1 MSAARS
7 AVRCTQWRGYATA
20 GVRACRNARGPT
32 RRRLC
37 RGRSGA
43 QIAMATEDLSR
54 EIILDHYQNPRNHG
68 RLEHPTLA
76 NRGNNPLCG
85 DEIEISVGIDEQG
98 QIIREI
104 AFTGR
109 GCSISQASASM
120 MTEVVK
126 GQKLDDAEAAVKRF
140 TQRMANREPPPP
152 ELEEELDALQGVKKY
167 PARVKCALLPWTT
180 LRETVQL
187 YRRRDPAPPD
197 GHETLV
203 LDCADAP

>member
-1 MSAARS
+1 MT
-7 AVRCTQWRGYATA
+7 TQ
-20 GVRACRNARGPT
+20 
-32 RRRLC
+32 
-37 RGRSGA
+37 
-43 QIAMATEDLSR
+43 DLSR

-68 RLEHPTLA
+68 RLENPTVA
-76 NRGNNPLCG
+76 NRGHNPLCG
-85 DEIEISVGIDEQG
+85 DEIELSVGIDAEEER
-98 QIIREI
+98 IRDI

-120 MTEVVK
+120 MTDAVK
-126 GQKLDDAEAAVKRF
+126 GMKLAEAEAAVQQF
-140 TQRMANREPPPP
+140 AQRMANREPPPTD
-152 ELEEELDALQGVKKY
+152 LEEELDALQGVKKY

-187 YRRRDPAPPD
+187 YRRRDPAPAD

>member
-1 MSAARS
+1 
-7 AVRCTQWRGYATA
+7 
-20 GVRACRNARGPT
+20 
-32 RRRLC
+32 
-37 RGRSGA
+37 
-43 QIAMATEDLSR
+43 MATEDLSR

-85 DEIEISVGIDEQG
+85 DEIEVSLSIDEQEG
-98 QIIREI
+98 RISEI
-104 AFTGR
+104 LFTGR

-126 GQKLDDAEAAVKRF
+126 GQKIDDAETAVQRF
-140 TQRMANREPPPP
+140 TQQMANRQPAPA

-180 LRETVQL
+180 LRETVDL
-187 YRRRDPAPPD
+187 YRHREPKPIRGDEA
-197 GHETLV
+197 L
-203 LDCADAP
+203 LIDCADAP